1 MKLTRISLH
10 AAFCL
15 LLLMGF
21 AGGSAAAA
29 SSNSKSSSSSS
40 KVTTSTTKP
49 TSPGNLQ
56 GYGSDGSLQDG
67 SVVQLDKTSSSKV
80 VAASD
85 KNMQGMYGVT
95 VDRGQL
101 SLTVESDLPNE
112 VYVATSGTY
121 QVLVS
126 NQNGV
131 IKSGDYV
138 TISAVD
144 GIAMKAGTK
153 DQQPMVLGRAAGNFD
168 GKANVLGQVP
178 LKNTNGS
185 SAGTADIGLLSVAID
200 IKPNPNVLSTK
211 TNLPPFLQKIGQEIA
226 RKQVSP
232 LRMYISIAVT
242 GMTIIVALV
251 VLYAGVRSA
260 VMAIGRNPLS
270 KKSIF
275 RGLAEV
281 ILTGFIILI
290 IGLFAVYLL
299 LKL

>member
-1 MKLTRISLH
+1 MKLARTSLH
-10 AAFCL
+10 AVFCL
-15 LLLMGF
+15 LLLVGF
-21 AGGSAAAA
+21 AGRATAA
-29 SSNSKSSSSSS
+29 SNNSNSSS
-40 KVTTSTTKP
+40 KTSSTVKP

-56 GYGSDGSLQDG
+56 GYGSGGNLQDG
-67 SVVQLDKTSSSKV
+67 TVVQLDKTSSSKV
-80 VAASD
+80 IAASD

-138 TISAVD
+138 TLSAVD

-153 DQQPMVLGRAAGNFD
+153 DQQSMVLGRAAGNFD
-168 GKANVLGQVP
+168 GKTNVLGNVP
-178 LKNTNGS
+178 LKDTNGS
-185 SAGTADIGLLSVAID
+185 SAGTANIGLLSVAID

-211 TNLPPFLQKIGQEIA
+211 TNLPSWLQKVGQEIA

-242 GMTIIVALV
+242 GLTIIVALV

-260 VMAIGRNPLS
+260 VTAIGRNPLS

-281 ILTGFIILI
+281 IITGFIILI